1 MKILLLNTDDFNGG
15 AAIAC
20 RRLLKA
26 LRFKNVMPLM
36 LVQES
41 KSGQEGVIQLNNSW
55 LSKKMAFLRFLGE
68 RIYFL
73 PDEKSKAVRFLFNP
87 AKFGVDISKNNLTQ
101 EADVVHLHWTN
112 FGFLST
118 DSLQQLFAT
127 GKPVVWTLHDMWAFT
142 GGCHHSDECENYQDA
157 CGNCTQYIKKSG
169 PKDLSNAIWKA
180 KQEAF
185 KGANLTV
192 VTCSRWLGNRAK
204 KSSLFKDVRVESI
217 PNPIDLAVFAPI
229 EKGKA
234 RKALGL
240 NPEKHYI
247 LFAAM
252 RIDAVGKGFTYFK
265 TALELLQTQ
274 LTAEEA
280 SNIELLIFGQ
290 AEVTDFDG
298 LPFKANLLGRLTDLT
313 TITQVYSAAS
323 VFVIPS
329 LAENL
334 PNTIMEAMACGTP
347 SVGFD
352 VGGIPE
358 MIEHQET
365 GYLAQYKSS
374 EDLAEGIQW
383 ILLNRD
389 YLQLCINSRQK
400 VLDEYSEQ
408 AVSKRYYEVY
418 NSLVS
423 KEEINKQQQVSPL
436 WIKNPIRELGVEIV
450 GEPVAESVPP
460 LGARGLVRGLTI
472 ITITYNAEEF
482 LERTIQSIIAQTN
495 QDFEYLIIDG
505 NSKDKTLDIAK
516 RYENRVNRL
525 ISEPDKGL
533 YDAMNKGLKAASGDF
548 VWFMNAG
555 DEIYDPKAVERI
567 YQNITDK
574 TDVLY
579 GDTYFVDNQGNQ
591 QGLRSEIT
599 PHRLPKDLTWRDM
612 NLGMLVCHQ
621 AFIAR
626 KTVAPLYMENNLSAD
641 VDWEISCLKKAR
653 KIQYLDFV
661 VANYLTGGIS
671 NKQLKRSL
679 LDRYEVLKKH
689 FGFVGAVMAHVKI
702 LTRGISLIIKNRGKY
717 W

>member
-1 MKILLLNTDDFNGG
+1 LKILLLNTDDFNGG

-26 LRFKNVMPLM
+26 LRFSDVMPLM

-41 KSGQEGVIQLNNSW
+41 KSKQDGVIQLNNSW
-55 LSKKMAFLRFLGE
+55 LSKKMAFLLFVGE
-68 RIYFL
+68 RLYFL

-87 AKFGVDISKNNLTQ
+87 AKFGIDITKNNLVQ

-142 GGCHHSDECENYQDA
+142 GGCHHSDECENYQEA
-157 CGNCTQYIKKSG
+157 CGNCTQYIKKPG

-204 KSSLFKDVRVESI
+204 KSSLFQHVRVESI
-217 PNPIDLAVFAPI
+217 PNPIDVSVFSPLKK
-229 EKGKA
+229 EDA

-240 NPEKHYI
+240 NPAKHYI

-252 RIDAVGKGFTYFK
+252 RVDAVGKGFAYFK
-265 TALELLQTQ
+265 AALELLHTQ
-274 LTAEEA
+274 LTAKEA

-290 AEVTDFDG
+290 AEATDFDG

-313 TITQVYSAAS
+313 TIAQVYSAAS
-323 VFVIPS
+323 MFVIPS

-358 MIEHQET
+358 MIVHQESGMPPT

-374 EDLAEGIQW
+374 EDLAKGMQW
-383 ILLNRD
+383 ILSGSN
-389 YLQLCINSRQK
+389 YQQLCTNARQK

-418 NSLVS
+418 ESMAS
-423 KEEINKQQQVSPL
+423 KGEINNQQVSPL
-436 WIKNPIRELGVEIV
+436 WIKKPIEGLFREL
-450 GEPVAESVPP
+450 VAESVPP
-460 LGARGLVRGLTI
+460 LGARGLVIGLTI

-482 LERTIQSIIAQTN
+482 LERTIKSIVAQTN
-495 QDFEYLIIDG
+495 QDFEYIIIDG

-516 RYENRVNRL
+516 RYESRVNRL

-567 YQNITDK
+567 CQRITDE

-579 GDTYFVDNQGNQ
+579 GDTYFVDNEGNQ